1 MPTNLTIKFLMSKK
15 MSENF
20 TELGLQ
26 SYYKSLTK
34 SEKSSL
40 IEYLMV
46 KFGYRYASL
55 QSKLSGKHFLNKRDL
70 ILIGEV
76 IQNESWK
83 QQ

>member
-1 MPTNLTIKFLMSKK
+1 

-20 TELGLQ
+20 TILGLQ
-26 SYYKSLTK
+26 SYYKGLTK

-46 KFGYRYASL
+46 TFGYKYSSL
-55 QSKLSGKHFLNKRDL
+55 QSKLSGKHDLNKRDL

-76 IQNESWK
+76 VQNESWK
-83 QQ
+83 QH

>member
-1 MPTNLTIKFLMSKK
+1 MSKK

-70 ILIGEV
+70 ILIGARTFYFDNG
-76 IQNESWK
+76 IDFLTIK
-83 QQ
+83 